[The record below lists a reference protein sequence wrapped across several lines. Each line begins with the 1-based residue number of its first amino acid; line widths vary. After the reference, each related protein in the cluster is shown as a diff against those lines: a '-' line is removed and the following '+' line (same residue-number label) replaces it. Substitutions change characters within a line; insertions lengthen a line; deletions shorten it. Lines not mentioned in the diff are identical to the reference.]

1 MIKGRY
7 ADYIIQVKKC
17 GTLIVEVKVIVLLIL
32 QKNMYIKLH
41 GANEGMEFA
50 LLTNGKN
57 LSSTKYYLGKP
68 IDARRIFSI
77 DISDSSNFKNAADYL
92 QSFTE
97 KVQLNTPLNFFGID
111 AKL

>member
-1 MIKGRY
+1 
-7 ADYIIQVKKC
+7 
-17 GTLIVEVKVIVLLIL
+17 
-32 QKNMYIKLH
+32 
-41 GANEGMEFA
+41 MEFA

-92 QSFTE
+92 QYLHRESTIKYSFKFFWNRCE
-97 KVQLNTPLNFFGID
+97 AIDLLNIAGMLILRTNIKSHKKD
-111 AKL
+111 D